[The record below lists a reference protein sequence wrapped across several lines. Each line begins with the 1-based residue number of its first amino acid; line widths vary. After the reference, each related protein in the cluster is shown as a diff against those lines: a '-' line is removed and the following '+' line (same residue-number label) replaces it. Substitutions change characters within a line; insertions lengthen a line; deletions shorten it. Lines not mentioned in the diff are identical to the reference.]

1 MNKATATLALL
12 LAACSSHSYTVQD
25 ASLSVAGSATVDGS
39 LAWDEDGLEDGLSLD
54 GGLTVS
60 AGANVCPSEALCLP
74 LEVSVYLDGE
84 ATEGGEVSV
93 CLMSPIGEQCETR
106 QLGGQDEN
114 LDGESGE

>member
-1 MNKATATLALL
+1 MNKATTSLALL

-39 LAWDEDGLEDGLSLD
+39 LEWDEDGLADGLSLD
-54 GGLTVS
+54 GGLTIS
-60 AGANVCPSEALCLP
+60 AGADVCPSEALCLP

-93 CLMSPIGEQCETR
+93 CLTSPIGEQCETR
-106 QLGGQDEN
+106 PIGGHDDAE
-114 LDGESGE
+114 LPSE